1 MYLGFLLAVYA
12 VIGNDVIQTLGTFLT
27 SNEKTHWSILWSFAA
42 ITLSATLIYGWYYY
56 GGDVTYGRLNSIP
69 LPDKIHWWYLIA
81 PAALLVIT
89 RFGFPVSTTFMIL
102 SIFSSQMIIQKIIE
116 KSIYGYA
123 IAIVTSFLFYI
134 LIAKQFESKE
144 SLEKLKE
151 SNRSKY
157 WKMAQW
163 ASTAFL
169 WSQWLI
175 QDFANI
181 YVFLPRKLSFV
192 ELLLTLALILTVMAF
207 IIRKKGGKIQKIV
220 TQKVNSH
227 NIRSAT
233 IIDFSYGVILF
244 AYGNFNAIPMSTTWV
259 FIGVLAGREI
269 AINFLLNKDRM
280 KHSYK
285 LVVKDFSKA
294 SMGLVISILIIYFI
308 QFISKNI

>member
-42 ITLSATLIYGWYYY
+42 IILTTTLVYGWYYY
-56 GGDVTYGRLNSIP
+56 NGDVTYGRLNSIP
-69 LPDKIHWWYLIA
+69 LPDHIHWWYLIA
-81 PAALLVIT
+81 PIALLVIT

-102 SIFSSQMIIQKIIE
+102 SIFSSQLVIQKIIQ

-123 IAIVTSFLFYI
+123 IAIVTSFLFYLI
-134 LIAKQFESKE
+134 IAKAFESKE
-144 SLEKLKE
+144 SIQKLEE

-157 WKMAQW
+157 WKIAQW
-163 ASTAFL
+163 GSTAFL

-181 YVFLPRKLSFV
+181 FVFLPRKLSLI
-192 ELLLTLALILTVMAF
+192 ELILSLVLILTIMAI

-220 TQKVNSH
+220 NQKVNSN

-233 IIDFSYGVILF
+233 IIDFCYGIILF
-244 AYGNFNAIPMSTTWV
+244 VYGNMNSIPMSTTWV

-269 AINFLLNKDRM
+269 AINFLLNKTKM
-280 KHSYK
+280 KNSYK

-294 SMGLVISILIIYFI
+294 SMGLVISILIIYLI
-308 QFISKNI
+308 QFISLHN